1 MLRANREK
9 QQAYEFVSIEEL
21 VPKDHLLR
29 KVDKYIDFSFIDD
42 MVRPL
47 YCADNGRPA
56 IDPVILFKMIFLGYL
71 YGIRSERQLERE
83 IQTNLAYRWF
93 LGLGLTDKVPDHTT
107 ISWNRRTR
115 FKDTNIF
122 QDIFDE
128 IVLQAISHRMVG
140 GRVLVS
146 DSTHVKVNAN
156 KHQYTKQQ
164 VLQNTK
170 DYVDELNTA
179 VAADRKEHGKK
190 FLKPREEVNEEK
202 EIKVSKTDPDSGY
215 MIRDG
220 KPEGFFYLDHRTADT
235 KYNLITDVHVT
246 PGNVH
251 DSVPYLSRLD
261 RQRERFGFKVEA
273 VALDSGYLTTPICR
287 GLQSRKI
294 FAVIAHRRFHPRQ
307 GLFPKWRFSFDREPN
322 IYVCPASHELNY
334 RTTDRKGYRHYAS
347 DPEHCKSCP
356 LLDQCTQSRNHRKV
370 VTRHVWE
377 DSKDWV
383 RNNRLSKSG
392 KHLYRKRKETIERSF
407 ADANELHGFRYCR
420 LRGLPNVREQAL
432 MTAAVQNMKKMAIH
446 LDRLEK
452 RG

>member
-1 MLRANREK
+1 MLRSNREK
-9 QQAYEFVSIEEL
+9 QQSYEFVSIEDL
-21 VPKDHLLR
+21 VPQDHLLR
-29 KVDKYIDFSFIDD
+29 KVDKYIDFSFIDE

-56 IDPVILFKMIFLGYL
+56 IDPIVLFKMIFLGYF

-83 IQTNLAYRWF
+83 IQMNLAYRWF

-128 IVLQAISHRMVG
+128 IVMQAISHRMVG
-140 GRVLVS
+140 GRVLVT
-146 DSTHVKVNAN
+146 DSTHVKANAN

-170 DYVDELNTA
+170 DYVDELNAA
-179 VAADRKEHGKK
+179 VAEDRKEHGKK
-190 FLKPREEVNEEK
+190 PLKPREEVTEDK

-220 KPEGFFYLDHRTADT
+220 KPEGFFYLDHRTVDA

-261 RQRERFGFKVEA
+261 RQRERFDFKIEA

-294 FAVIAHRRFHPRQ
+294 FAVIAHRRFHSKQ
-307 GLFPKWRFSFDREPN
+307 GLFPKWKFTFDAERN
-322 IYVCPASHELNY
+322 RYVCPANHELNY
-334 RTTDRKGYRHYAS
+334 RTTDRKGYRQYTS
-347 DPEHCKSCP
+347 NPEHCKNCP

-392 KHLYRKRKETIERSF
+392 KQLYRKRKETIERSF
-407 ADANELHGFRYCR
+407 ADAKELHGFRYCR